1 MKKIKQQSLE
11 MHREDVMETI
21 LRTVLIAGL
30 FKILIIGVR
39 LFCCFSVSFHEGMTA
54 FADKFSYTISDPEHS
69 MGEYRFLLLGQ
80 CSSGNLLVI
89 SHTER
94 GDRIRIISVRRAT
107 KQERELYKQGQP

>member
-1 MKKIKQQSLE
+1 MSWQIRWGMALGFEWGPLKSRKNEKK
-11 MHREDVMETI
+11 H
-21 LRTVLIAGL
+21 G
-30 FKILIIGVR
+30 
-39 LFCCFSVSFHEGMTA
+39 VSFHEGMTA

-80 CSSGNLLVI
+80 CSSGNLLLI
-89 SHTER
+89 SRTER